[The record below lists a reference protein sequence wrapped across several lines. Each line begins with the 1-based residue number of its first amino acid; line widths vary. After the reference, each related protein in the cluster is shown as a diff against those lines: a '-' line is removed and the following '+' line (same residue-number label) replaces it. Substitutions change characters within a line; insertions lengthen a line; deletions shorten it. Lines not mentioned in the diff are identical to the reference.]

1 MLCCM
6 STILFISYSWREN
19 MPKYEIVWNKETNT
33 IKCGSLEINSYQIMN
48 PDNFYSKVTNGK
60 PLPPKPRGV
69 CQTVHINKA
78 RCDEFGTSFIA
89 EYKHFMRL
97 QYKAF
102 VSDIP
107 KIVTNNYIKVW
118 YKDKKFPHGIVPERL
133 NAIRGNIEVIN
144 QTIKDG
150 NSHILPFVVFTGK
163 TTEDLKKKYGKGLWK
178 RLCKNSHYR
187 NKVIE
192 ESLDVSV
199 MVNYPTSV
207 IKMVNTINGVKHTN
221 AEFKN
226 ELANWYTNYFKGKWT
241 TLTHEDI
248 IDSYNCVRDTK
259 QMAGQLGYE
268 FKLNMDYA
276 SLKQLHDKYAEAI
289 RDRQYS
295 SEPFDW
301 LKDIPKQL
309 NEGDYSIVLL
319 DNPRSIREEGDVM
332 KHCVASYIN
341 LVYRKEYL
349 VYSVMKNGERVSTVG
364 YYKTNDGWEIQQQ
377 YGKYN
382 SRVQDDAEKFIA
394 LEMLDEINEN
404 LC

>member
-1 MLCCM
+1 
-6 STILFISYSWREN
+6 
-19 MPKYEIVWNKETNT
+19 MPKYEIVWDKETNT

-60 PLPPKPRGV
+60 PLPPSPHGV

-118 YKDKKFPHGIVPERL
+118 YKDKNLPHRIIPYKLNIVCS
-133 NAIRGNIEVIN
+133 NIEAIN

-163 TTEDLKKKYGKGLWK
+163 TTEDLKKEYGKGLWK

-192 ESLDVSV
+192 ESHAVSV

-207 IKMVNTINGVKHTN
+207 IKMVNRISGCWHIN
-221 AEFKN
+221 AEFKK
-226 ELANWYTNYFKGKWT
+226 ELADWYTKYFKGKWT
-241 TLTHEDI
+241 TMTHGDI
-248 IDSYNCVRDTK
+248 IDIYNCVINTK
-259 QMAGQLGYE
+259 QMAEQLGYK
-268 FKLNMDYA
+268 FNLNMNYD
-276 SLKQLHDKYAEAI
+276 SLKQLHDKYAKAI

-341 LVYRKEYL
+341 LVVRKEYL

-364 YYKTNDGWEIQQQ
+364 YYKRNDVWEIQQQ
-377 YGKYN
+377 YGKCN
-382 SRVQDDAEKFIA
+382 SRIQDDEEKFIA
-394 LEMLDEINEN
+394 LEMLVKINT
-404 LC
+404 

>member
-1 MLCCM
+1 
-6 STILFISYSWREN
+6 
-19 MPKYEIVWNKETNT
+19 MPKYEIVWDKETNT

-60 PLPPKPRGV
+60 PLPPSPHGV

-118 YKDKKFPHGIVPERL
+118 YKDKNLPHRIIPYKLNIVCS
-133 NAIRGNIEVIN
+133 NIEAIN

-163 TTEDLKKKYGKGLWK
+163 TTEDLKKEYGKGLWK

-192 ESLDVSV
+192 ESHAVSV

-207 IKMVNTINGVKHTN
+207 IKMVNRISGCWHIN
-221 AEFKN
+221 AEFKK
-226 ELANWYTNYFKGKWT
+226 ELADWYTKYFKGKWT
-241 TLTHEDI
+241 TMTHGDI
-248 IDSYNCVRDTK
+248 IDIYNCVIDTK
-259 QMAGQLGYE
+259 QMAEQLGYK
-268 FKLNMDYA
+268 FNLNMNYD
-276 SLKQLHDKYAEAI
+276 SLKQLHDKYAKAI

-341 LVYRKEYL
+341 LVVRKEYL

-364 YYKTNDGWEIQQQ
+364 YYKRNDVWEIQQQ
-377 YGKYN
+377 YGKCN
-382 SRVQDDAEKFIA
+382 SRIQDEEEKFIA
-394 LEMLDEINEN
+394 LEMLVKINT
-404 LC
+404 

>member
-1 MLCCM
+1 
-6 STILFISYSWREN
+6 
-19 MPKYEIVWNKETNT
+19 MPKYEIVWDKETNT

-48 PDNFYSKVTNGK
+48 PDNFYSKVTGCK

-69 CQTVHINKA
+69 CQTAHVNKA

-118 YKDKKFPHGIVPERL
+118 YKTNKLPHGIDPYRL
-133 NAIRGNIEVIN
+133 KVVRKNIENIN
-144 QTIKDG
+144 QTIEDG

-163 TTEDLKKKYGKGLWK
+163 TTEDLKKEHGKGLWK

-187 NKVIE
+187 NKLIG
-192 ESLDVSV
+192 ESLAVSA
-199 MVNYPTSV
+199 MANYPTSV
-207 IKMVNTINGVKHTN
+207 IKMVNSFRHENQT
-221 AEFKN
+221 FK
-226 ELANWYTNYFKGKWT
+226 EMMANWYTNYFKGKWT
-241 TLTHEDI
+241 TLSHEDI
-248 IDSYNCVRDTK
+248 INSYHYVKDTK
-259 QMAGQLGYE
+259 QMAEQLGYE

-341 LVYRKEYL
+341 LVARKEYL
-349 VYSVMKNGERVSTVG
+349 VYSVMKNGEKVSTVG

-377 YGKYN
+377 YGKCN
-382 SRVQDDAEKFIA
+382 SRVQDYAEKFIA
-394 LEMLDEINEN
+394 LEMLNEINEN

>member
-1 MLCCM
+1 
-6 STILFISYSWREN
+6 
-19 MPKYEIVWNKETNT
+19 MPKYEIVWDKETNT
-33 IKCGSLEINSYQIMN
+33 IKCGSLEIDSYQIMD
-48 PDNFYSKVTNGK
+48 PDNFYLKVTNGK
-60 PLPPKPRGV
+60 PLPPKPYGV
-69 CQTVHINKA
+69 CMTAHINKV

-97 QYKAF
+97 QYKAYI
-102 VSDIP
+102 SDIP
-107 KIVTNNYIKVW
+107 KIVTNNYIKGW
-118 YKDKKFPHGIVPERL
+118 YKPNKLSHGIVPERL
-133 NAIRGNIEVIN
+133 KVVRGNIENIN

-163 TTEDLKKKYGKGLWK
+163 TAEDLKKEYGKGLWK

-187 NKVIE
+187 NKLIE
-192 ESLDVSV
+192 ESNAVSV

-207 IKMVNTINGVKHTN
+207 IKIVNRISGCGRIN
-221 AEFKN
+221 AEFKK
-226 ELANWYTNYFKGKWT
+226 ELADWYTKHFKGKWT
-241 TLTHEDI
+241 TLTHGDI
-248 IDSYNCVRDTK
+248 IDIYNCVKDTK
-259 QMAGQLGYE
+259 QMAEQLGYK
-268 FKLNMDYA
+268 FKLNMDYV
-276 SLKQLHDKYAEAI
+276 SLKQLHDKYAKAI

-341 LVYRKEYL
+341 LVARKEYL
-349 VYSVMKNGERVSTVG
+349 VYSVMKNGEKVSTVG
-364 YYKTNDGWEIQQQ
+364 YYKQNDVWRIQQQ

-382 SRVQDDAEKFIA
+382 SRIQDYAEKFIA
-394 LEMLDEINEN
+394 LEMLNEINEN

>member
-1 MLCCM
+1 
-6 STILFISYSWREN
+6 
-19 MPKYEIVWNKETNT
+19 MPKYEIVWDKETNT

-48 PDNFYSKVTNGK
+48 PYDFYSKVTGCK
-60 PLPPKPRGV
+60 PLPPKPHGV
-69 CQTVHINKA
+69 CQTAHINKV

-107 KIVTNNYIKVW
+107 KIVINNYIKCW
-118 YKDKKFPHGIVPERL
+118 YKTNKLSHEIVPERL
-133 NAIRGNIEVIN
+133 KVVRRNIENIN
-144 QTIKDG
+144 QTIEDG

-163 TTEDLKKKYGKGLWK
+163 TTEDLKKEHGKGLWK

-187 NKVIE
+187 NKLIE
-192 ESLDVSV
+192 ESTTVSV

-207 IKMVNTINGVKHTN
+207 IKIMNTIDEVKYTN
-221 AEFKN
+221 AEFKK
-226 ELANWYTNYFKGKWT
+226 ELADWYTKHFKGKWT
-241 TLTHEDI
+241 TLTHGDI
-248 IDSYNCVRDTK
+248 IDIYNCVKDTK
-259 QMAGQLGYE
+259 QMAEQLGYK
-268 FKLNMDYA
+268 FNLNMDYV
-276 SLKQLHDKYAEAI
+276 SLKQLHYKYAKSI

-309 NEGDYSIVLL
+309 NEGDYSIALL
-319 DNPRSIREEGDVM
+319 GNPRSIREEGDVM

-341 LVYRKEYL
+341 LVARKEYL
-349 VYSVMKNGERVSTVG
+349 VYSVMKNGEKVSTVG

-377 YGKYN
+377 YGKCN

-394 LEMLDEINEN
+394 LEMLNAINKYK
-404 LC
+404 CGTGVVAR

>member
-1 MLCCM
+1 
-6 STILFISYSWREN
+6 
-19 MPKYEIVWNKETNT
+19 MPKYEIVWDKETNT

-107 KIVTNNYIKVW
+107 KIVTNNYIKDW
-118 YKDKKFPHGIVPERL
+118 YKTNKLSHKIVPERL
-133 NAIRGNIEVIN
+133 KVVRRNIEAIN

-163 TTEDLKKKYGKGLWK
+163 TAEDLKKEYGKGLWK

-187 NKVIE
+187 NKVIG
-192 ESLDVSV
+192 ESLAVSV

-207 IKMVNTINGVKHTN
+207 IKMVNRISGCGHIN
-221 AEFKN
+221 AEFKI
-226 ELANWYTNYFKGKWT
+226 ELADWYTKHFKGKWT
-241 TLTHEDI
+241 TLTHGDI
-248 IDSYNCVRDTK
+248 IDIYNYVKDTK
-259 QMAGQLGYE
+259 QMSEQLGYK
-268 FKLNMDYA
+268 FKLNMDYD
-276 SLKQLHDKYAEAI
+276 SLKQLHDKYAKAI
-289 RDRQYS
+289 RGRQYS
-295 SEPFDW
+295 SEPFEWIDNV
-301 LKDIPKQL
+301 PKQHVR
-309 NEGDYSIVLL
+309 GDYSIVLL

-341 LVYRKEYL
+341 LVARKEYL
-349 VYSVMKNGERVSTVG
+349 VYSVMKNGEKVSTVG

-377 YGKYN
+377 YGKCN

-394 LEMLDEINEN
+394 LEMLVKINT
-404 LC
+404 